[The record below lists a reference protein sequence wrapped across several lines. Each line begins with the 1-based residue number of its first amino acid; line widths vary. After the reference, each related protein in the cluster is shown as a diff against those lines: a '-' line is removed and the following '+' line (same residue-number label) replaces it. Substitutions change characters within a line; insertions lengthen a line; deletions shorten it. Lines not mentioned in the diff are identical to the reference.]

1 MAPRSK
7 SVYRCARRGC
17 SKAAVGQFPAA
28 SLPPSL
34 SGSGCSPG
42 PPPRGR
48 EAAAAPP
55 GVPGRA
61 AEGARAAA
69 ACRWG
74 SGSTNRLLLPKTASA
89 RRPPPLCLLPG
100 KAARRGCGSR
110 PRGPGSF
117 TARALLR
124 CSCSPRPGTRS
135 CHPQDTRVVPPAA
148 GRAGPTAT
156 RRGQPRCSWPSPP
169 EQPPAALL
177 WRRDPGNCLVFLPE
191 ACFEQGLTYSK
202 RICFTFSEKYNFF

>member
-1 MAPRSK
+1 MRSQGVLQSCSGAVPR
-7 SVYRCARRGC
+7 RI
-17 SKAAVGQFPAA
+17 
-28 SLPPSL
+28 PPSR
-34 SGSGCSPG
+34 GQAAH
-42 PPPRGR
+42 RGR

-61 AEGARAAA
+61 AKGARAAA

-100 KAARRGCGSR
+100 KAARLGCGSR
-110 PRGPGSF
+110 PRVPSFF

-124 CSCSPRPGTRS
+124 CSCSPWPGTRS
-135 CHPQDTRVVPPAA
+135 FHPQDARVVPPPA

-177 WRRDPGNCLVFLPE
+177 WRRDPRQLSRLPPR
-191 ACFEQGLTYSK
+191 GLL
-202 RICFTFSEKYNFF
+202 

>member
-1 MAPRSK
+1 MTPVSLLAQNRFTGALAGGPSK
-7 SVYRCARRGC
+7 LLWGS
-17 SKAAVGQFPAA
+17 SP
-28 SLPPSL
+28 PHPSL

-42 PPPRGR
+42 PPLRGR

-110 PRGPGSF
+110 PRLPSFF
-117 TARALLR
+117 TARALL
-124 CSCSPRPGTRS
+124 TRS
-135 CHPQDTRVVPPAA
+135 CGRGPAPSTPRTLGSFPLRRAERAPRPHA
-148 GRAGPTAT
+148 GLSPG
-156 RRGQPRCSWPSPP
+156 GSWPSPP

-177 WRRDPGNCLVFLPE
+177 WRRDPGNFRSSSSPRPALNKDLLIPRGFYIFRE
-191 ACFEQGLTYSK
+191 
-202 RICFTFSEKYNFF
+202 I